1 MKNAGK
7 RGIARRA
14 GKTKEMA
21 SKEGGQS
28 SRPRRRWLALLLT
41 ALGLACLILL
51 AIRLAPLPDPSAEE
65 TLAQALVALDQ
76 RDYLLAEELGS
87 RIDRRSELW
96 ERSRLVAGEAATRAG
111 RLEPAIAHYRS
122 IADGR
127 SPTAI
132 RAAFALGELY
142 RSVGMLSQAAAQYR
156 HVLAHEPIDSATHA
170 RLAFILGV
178 SGQRWESLPH
188 FMALV
193 RTKSWDLDALALLGD
208 LERPV
213 EQGDF
218 LRHCARTAPDDIL
231 VRSGLAAHAL
241 VEGEASRAREM
252 FQEVAADRPDLI
264 AAQAM
269 LGELLLDSEEHV
281 FAQWHA
287 ALPESAD
294 RHPDIWLVRGL
305 WARRNSNLTG
315 AARCFWQTLRLA
327 PEHRRGNYQLA
338 QALSS
343 LEAEGAAEFAER
355 ASQLFELTQTLDLIL
370 RSRGESE
377 AGLRRAAELM
387 ESMGRHWEAW
397 AWAITAGKHHPE
409 AEWPGEMISRL
420 EGGLHEHLARTT
432 DAANLALKYDL
443 SHYTLDADL
452 LLADHSGEARSESN
466 AMASDASIR
475 FEEEAA
481 VGIDFVYVNA
491 DDPAT
496 EGVRMFEQTGGGVAV
511 LDYDSDGRPDIYF
524 PQGGQWKT
532 GSKQPTPSAEFH
544 DCLYRNI
551 DGQSFQEVASQAGIA
566 NLGFGQGATV
576 GDFDNDGFPDI
587 YVANVGENRLY
598 RNNGDGTFS
607 DVNASSEISRQ
618 DWTCS
623 AVMVDLNG
631 DGLPDLFDVNYVT
644 GPEVYELICDGIG
657 CSPKVFQGTP
667 DQMWLSRGDGSFE
680 HVADV
685 TPAAHANGLGV
696 VAAVLGEDQLPSLF
710 VSNDQ
715 VPNFLLRPE
724 PSDDPAGLQ
733 WVDQALLRGLAY
745 NGDGL
750 ALACMGIAAD
760 DANGDGL
767 TDFFVTNFADE
778 PNTLYLQD
786 APGLFLD
793 ATRTVGLYAAS
804 IARVGW
810 GTQFLDAELDG
821 DVDLVIANGHIAD
834 HRDKGGQY
842 HMKPQ
847 FFRNAGEGRF
857 KWVSGESAGEYFD
870 RKYLGRG
877 LARLDWNGDGRMD
890 FVVSNIGAPASLVT
904 NRSQSVGNFLNVRLR
919 GTTSSRDAIGSTV
932 EITTDRRSWKKQLL
946 AGDGV
951 MASNQRMLQFGLGE
965 ASSISRLHVKWPS
978 GKTTVLENLP
988 ANTTVELVE
997 GAPRAFLSDGSQ
1009 RVASPDS

>member
-1 MKNAGK
+1 
-7 RGIARRA
+7 
-14 GKTKEMA
+14 MA
-21 SKEGGQS
+21 SKDSGQPTP
-28 SRPRRRWLALLLT
+28 PRRRWLALLLT
-41 ALGLACLILL
+41 AVGLACLILL

-76 RDYLLAEELGS
+76 GDYLLAEELGS
-87 RIDRRSELW
+87 RIDPSSELW
-96 ERSRLVAGEAATRAG
+96 ERSRMVAGEAASRAG
-111 RLEPAIAHYRS
+111 RIESAIQFYRS
-122 IADGR
+122 ISDGR

-132 RAAFALGELY
+132 QAAFTLGELY
-142 RSVGMLSQAAAQYR
+142 RSVGMLSEAAEQYR
-156 HVLAHEPIDSATHA
+156 HVLAHEPGESATHA

-193 RTKSWDLDALALLGD
+193 RTKSWDLDGLALLGD

-213 EQGDF
+213 EQAEF
-218 LRHCARTAPDDIL
+218 LRHCARAAPDDIL

-241 VEGEASRAREM
+241 IDGEVVRAREIL
-252 FQEVAADRPDLI
+252 QEVVADRPDLI

-269 LGELLLDSEEHV
+269 LGQLLLDTEEHV
-281 FAQWHA
+281 FTQWHA
-287 ALPESAD
+287 DLPASAEG
-294 RHPDIWLVRGL
+294 HPDIWLVRGL
-305 WARRNSNLTG
+305 WARRNNDLTG
-315 AARCFWQTLRLA
+315 AARCFWHTLRIA

-338 QALSS
+338 QALSA
-343 LEAEGAAEFAER
+343 LEAEGTEEFAEL

-397 AWAITAGKHHPE
+397 AWAVTAANHHPE
-409 AEWPGEMISRL
+409 AEWPGEMITRL
-420 EGGLHEHLARTT
+420 EGGLHEHLPRTT

-443 SHYTLDADL
+443 SHYSLDTK
-452 LLADHSGEARSESN
+452 LLADRGDQRRMKPGALASGAT
-466 AMASDASIR
+466 IR

-481 VGIDFVYVNA
+481 VGIDFVYNNG

-496 EGVRMFEQTGGGVAV
+496 KGVRMFEQTGGGVAV

-532 GSKQPTPSAEFH
+532 GSKRPAPSAEFH
-544 DCLYRNI
+544 NGLYRNI
-551 DGQSFQEVASQAGIA
+551 DGKSFQEIASQAGIA
-566 NLGFGQGATV
+566 DLGFGQGATV

-587 YVANVGENRLY
+587 YVANIGENRLY

-607 DVNASSEISRQ
+607 DVTASSGVSRQ

-644 GPEVYELICDGIG
+644 GPEVYELICDEIA

-667 DQMWLSRGDGSFE
+667 DQMWLNRGDGSFE
-680 HVADV
+680 HLADV
-685 TPAAHANGLGV
+685 STAAHAKGLGV
-696 VAAVLGEDQLPSLF
+696 MATVLEEDQLPSLF

-724 PSDDPAGLQ
+724 VSDDSTGLQ

-745 NGDGL
+745 NSDGV

-760 DANGDGL
+760 DVNGDGR
-767 TDFFVTNFADE
+767 TDFFVTNFNDE

-786 APGLFLD
+786 APGLFVD
-793 ATRTVGLYAAS
+793 ATRTGGLQAGS
-804 IARVGW
+804 IAPVGW
-810 GTQFLDAELDG
+810 GTQFLDADLDG

-834 HRDKGGQY
+834 YRDEGGEY

-857 KWVSGESAGEYFD
+857 ELASGESAGEYFD

-904 NRSQSVGNFLNVRLR
+904 NQSQNVGNFLNVRLR

-965 ASSISRLHVKWPS
+965 ANSISRLHVKWPS
-978 GKTTVLENLP
+978 GKMTIVADLP

-997 GAPRAFLSDGSQ
+997 GDRRAILSDGSQ